1 MLTGKK
7 FKLERSTVALDVVD
21 GHRRTL
27 AIPAGEIVEVVSG
40 PNSQPDRMV
49 DVLWQGRV
57 LTMFA
62 LDVDVRGTEIPEPEY
77 PGMSA
82 NA

>member
-7 FKLERSTVALDVVD
+7 FRLERSTLALDVVD

-27 AIPAGEIVEVVSG
+27 AIPVGEIIEVVSG
-40 PNSQPDRMV
+40 PTSQEDRMV

-62 LDVDVRGTEIPEPEY
+62 LDVDVSGTEIAEPRR
-77 PGMSA
+77 PGLSA